1 MLRDA
6 IRVIHADKYW
16 WKAVGI
22 AGLCATT
29 LIGYPI
35 AAGLVI
41 EHLDN
46 TRKGYDRPL
55 PPFVDWSTRWLI
67 GFFAVLIEFVF
78 YVMPTL
84 VACLLFFCF
93 GLTMVVQQRVGDVMV
108 LWTFGGILLAWWLF
122 MFLCGVSPIA
132 RLIYVDDSGTERSMG
147 GMPIREAFRPGAR
160 GHYAAARLQSIP
172 LYIIPALLLLAIP
185 LVIDLGGVIAWL
197 LGPLVIWLFW
207 SSLVYAHLVIMQL
220 YHRVDLR
227 LEAAQLMRTPYEGV

>member
-29 LIGYPI
+29 LVGYPI

-55 PPFVDWSTRWLI
+55 PPFVDWSTRWLL

-78 YVMPTL
+78 YVMPTM
-84 VACLLFFCF
+84 VAVLIFFCF
-93 GLTMVVQQRVGDVMV
+93 GLTMVVQQRTGDNSV
-108 LWTFGGILLAWWLF
+108 LWGFGGVLATWWVF
-122 MFLCGVSPIA
+122 IFLCGVSPIA

-147 GMPIREAFRPGAR
+147 SMPIREAFRPGAR
-160 GHYAAARLQSIP
+160 GHYFSARIQSIP
-172 LYIIPALLLLAIP
+172 LYIIPCLLLVSLPTIVDFGGAVAWIGGA
-185 LVIDLGGVIAWL
+185 LVV
-197 LGPLVIWLFW
+197 WLFW
-207 SSLVYAHLVIMQL
+207 SSLVYAHLVVMQL
-220 YHRVDLR
+220 YHRVDLQ
-227 LEAAQLMRTPYEGV
+227 LEAAQLTRTPYEGV